1 MKRFIY
7 IFMVAFLAMSCGPT
21 EKMRTTIE
29 TFMDYRPYIEE
40 GFLISPDSYY
50 GEYDGIG
57 ELQLTTYPAKKY
69 FTVDN
74 NNRRSDVQEYK
85 AERISCDE
93 LLDEFVKMA
102 KAKGADAVV
111 RFKFL
116 IRYSYNY
123 NYVDQYDIEY
133 NLSGFLI
140 KRE

>member
-1 MKRFIY
+1 
-7 IFMVAFLAMSCGPT
+7 MVAFLAMSCGPT

-57 ELQLTTYPAKKY
+57 ELSLTTYPAMKY

-74 NNRRSDVQEYK
+74 NNRRGDVPVYK
-85 AERISCDE
+85 AEIIPCDE
-93 LLDEFVKMA
+93 LLDEFVKTA
-102 KAKGADAVV
+102 KAKGADAIV

-116 IRYSYNY
+116 IRYNY
-123 NYVDQYDIEY
+123 QYDNIEY

-140 KRE
+140 KRK